1 MCYKSS
7 MISSSLY
14 SLKKSSSQASVVFNS
29 LSSPFYSYYP
39 EWNSSAQPCQ
49 MYANHGLCAIILPS
63 LWSKNHLMLSQS
75 ACQLLHLLSN
85 SLLPHLIAAQVSPSN
100 QSHLQHAH
108 LQSATVFWPQ
118 THACPLPD
126 CPLYCAQLSGI
137 SPRLFLTIGKQIMV
151 IFLTYL
157 HYSSFIKTVAKFE
170 IAWR

>member
-1 MCYKSS
+1 MWFLTVSHRHFIPTIQSKTATH
-7 MISSSLY
+7 SLARCMLIMEFVRSFCPLY
-14 SLKKSSSQASVVFNS
+14 DR
-29 LSSPFYSYYP
+29 
-39 EWNSSAQPCQ
+39 
-49 MYANHGLCAIILPS
+49 
-63 LWSKNHLMLSQS
+63 KNYLMLSQS

-85 SLLPHLIAAQVSPSN
+85 SLLPHLIAAQVLPSN

-108 LQSATVFWPQ
+108 LQSAMVFWPQ

-137 SPRLFLTIGKQIMV
+137 SPRLFLTIGKQIMI